1 MGWWYTLPHPAAP
14 IFTCVLGWTL
24 WLPGL
29 QSEPNLL
36 TTEWGTWGVAAE
48 LTRSPSRSHNTDL
61 RRPSSLYQLPDR
73 LSRKGVFLT
82 VFALLYPFLFPL
94 WISIDCASVKKSLF
108 YNFYLNRL
116 QHKMNDYSKFPTK
129 SAKSKWVSFEC
140 TNSVYQKSLP
150 QIHSF
155 WIYARGNAIS
165 LRKNPCTTVSTSTSH
180 SPNFGVSNE
189 SKRRERKGGHSA
201 LGNYT
206 CIRGR
211 TLTLKCHR

>member
-36 TTEWGTWGVAAE
+36 TTERGTWGVAAE

-61 RRPSSLYQLPDR
+61 HRPSSLYQLPDR

-108 YNFYLNRL
+108 YNFYLNSL

-140 TNSVYQKSLP
+140 TNSVYQKAYHKFTHFESMHGAMQFHWGKTLVLLFQLLHP
-150 QIHSF
+150 IH
-155 WIYARGNAIS
+155 
-165 LRKNPCTTVSTSTSH
+165 
-180 SPNFGVSNE
+180 
-189 SKRRERKGGHSA
+189 
-201 LGNYT
+201 
-206 CIRGR
+206 
-211 TLTLKCHR
+211 LTLGYQMNLKEEREKGDI